1 MIKNELIFKFY
12 NNLFNYEFYIKH
24 DHNNLAFQFTKYFII
39 IIIFETI
46 IYQLLNYL
54 YHNLIVFLSSFL
66 KDKHHNPNHAPILGK
81 KIIYN

>member
-1 MIKNELIFKFY
+1 MIKNELIFKLY

-24 DHNNLAFQFTKYFII
+24 DHNNLAIQFTKYL

-66 KDKHHNPNHAPILGK
+66 KDKHHHNPNHAPRLEK
-81 KIIYN
+81 KIIYT